1 MTFQGRTVIKVA
13 YTEVNDNNIIDILS
27 KGLAIHLSN
36 STQIYYLFNYYKG
49 IQEILKREKIYRKE
63 VNNKLVENHADEI
76 VSFKVGYLL
85 NKPIQYIARKES
97 TNAKA
102 LALLTDYML
111 YENKEGKDKSV
122 AKHQSI
128 CGLGYRLTLVNP
140 KYKPDNDESPYT
152 ITTIFPTKAFVI
164 YTDEFDSKPLLGVFI
179 DKIMIEGV
187 EVQRLQAYDDK
198 FKYTVINNVL
208 VTKEAHTYGDIPL
221 VEYPLNE
228 ERMGDFEK
236 VLGLLDAINNVQS
249 NRLDGVEQFI
259 QSLMVFKNVDLDD
272 ENFKKLKEMGAIKIK
287 DNGELEANVSFLTQE
302 LNQQQVQ
309 SLKNDLMNVVR
320 TIVGMPTQQDGSKS
334 VSSNNGAMAM
344 SNGWQNADIR
354 ASETEIMFK
363 ESERRFLR
371 IALRIA
377 RALTKNTMSLTLG
390 DIDIKFTRRNYEDLW
405 VKSQTLTSML
415 KEPKIAP
422 RLAFVSCGLFPD
434 PEQAYEESKTH
445 YEDYLK
451 EQQALL
457 NKGKDNEDNVEVEK

>member
-1 MTFQGRTVIKVA
+1 MILQGRTVIKTS
-13 YTEVNDNNIIDILS
+13 YTEVNDTNIIDILT
-27 KGLAIHLSN
+27 KGLAIHLAN
-36 STQIYYLFNYYKG
+36 VTEIRYLMRYYKG
-49 IQEILKREKIYRKE
+49 YQDILKREKTYRKE
-63 VNNKLVENHADEI
+63 INNKIVENHANEI

-97 TNAKA
+97 TSPEA
-102 LALLTDYML
+102 LEML
-111 YENKEGKDKSV
+111 NDSMLIENKEGKDKDI

-128 CGLGYRLTLVNP
+128 CGLGYRLTLVN
-140 KYKPDNDESPYT
+140 KDYKEDSDESPYT
-152 ITTIFPTKAFVI
+152 ITTIYPTKAFVI

-179 DKIMIEGV
+179 DTINIDGV
-187 EVQRLQAYDDK
+187 ETQRVQAYDK
-198 FKYTVINNVL
+198 YFKYTVVNGIMIS
-208 VTKEAHTYGDIPL
+208 KEAHTYGDIPL

-236 VLGLLDAINNVQS
+236 VIGLLDAINTVQS

-259 QSLMVFKNVDLDD
+259 QSLLVFKNVDIDD

-287 DNGELEANVSFLTQE
+287 DNGEIEANVSYLTQE

-354 ASETEIMFK
+354 AGETEVMFK
-363 ESERRFLR
+363 ASERQFLR

-377 RALTKNTMSLTLG
+377 RALTKNKMDLMLS

-405 VKSQTLTSML
+405 VKVQSLTSML
-415 KEPKIAP
+415 KEPQIAP
-422 RLAFVSCGLFPD
+422 RLAFVTSGLFPD
-434 PEQAYEESKTH
+434 PEQAYEESKA
-445 YEDYLK
+445 YYNDLKK
-451 EQQALL
+451 EQARLL
-457 NKGKDNEDNVEVEK
+457 KQTNGNKEDEVNNE

>member
-1 MTFQGRTVIKVA
+1 MILQGRTVIKTS
-13 YTEVNDNNIIDILS
+13 YTEVNDTNIIDILT
-27 KGLAIHLSN
+27 KGLASHLGN
-36 STQIYYLFNYYKG
+36 VTEIQYLMRYYKG
-49 IQEILKREKIYRKE
+49 YQDILKREKTYRKE
-63 VNNKLVENHADEI
+63 INNKIVENHANEI

-97 TNAKA
+97 TSAEA
-102 LALLTDYML
+102 LEILNDNML
-111 YENKEGKDKSV
+111 IQNKEGKDKDI

-128 CGLGYRLTLVNP
+128 CGLGYRLTLVN
-140 KYKPDNDESPYT
+140 KDYKEDSDESPYT
-152 ITTIFPTKAFVI
+152 ITTIYPTKAFVI

-179 DKIMIEGV
+179 DTINIDGV
-187 EVQRLQAYDDK
+187 ETQRVQAYDK
-198 FKYTVINNVL
+198 YFKYTVINGIITEKV
-208 VTKEAHTYGDIPL
+208 AHTYGDIPL

-236 VLGLLDAINNVQS
+236 VIGLLDAINTVQS

-259 QSLMVFKNVDLDD
+259 QSLLVFKNVDIDD
-272 ENFKKLKEMGAIKIK
+272 ENFKKLKEKGAIKIK
-287 DNGELEANVSFLTQE
+287 DNGEIEANVSYLTQE

-354 ASETEIMFK
+354 AGETEVMFK
-363 ESERRFLR
+363 ASERQFLR

-377 RALTKNTMSLTLG
+377 RALTKNKMNLMLS

-405 VKSQTLTSML
+405 VKVQSLTSML
-415 KEPKIAP
+415 KEPQIAP
-422 RLAFVSCGLFPD
+422 RLAFVTSGLFPD
-434 PEQAYEESKTH
+434 PEQAYEESKA
-445 YEDYLK
+445 YYNDLKK

-457 NKGKDNEDNVEVEK
+457 EKKKDNKDDVEVEK

>member
-1 MTFQGRTVIKVA
+1 MILQGRTVIKTS
-13 YTEVNDNNIIDILS
+13 YTEVNDTNIIDILTQ
-27 KGLAIHLSN
+27 GLASHLGN
-36 STQIYYLFNYYKG
+36 VTEIKYLMRYYKG
-49 IQEILKREKIYRKE
+49 YQDILKREKTYRKE
-63 VNNKLVENHADEI
+63 INNKVVENHANEI

-97 TNAKA
+97 TSAEA
-102 LALLTDYML
+102 LEML
-111 YENKEGKDKSV
+111 NDSMLIENKEGKDKDI

-128 CGLGYRLTLVNP
+128 CGLGYRLTLVN
-140 KYKPDNDESPYT
+140 KDYKADSDESPYK
-152 ITTIFPTKAFVI
+152 ITTIYPTKAFVI

-179 DKIMIEGV
+179 DTINIDGV
-187 EVQRLQAYDDK
+187 ETQRVQAYDK
-198 FKYTVINNVL
+198 YYKYTVISGILTEKV
-208 VTKEAHTYGDIPL
+208 AHTYGDIPL

-236 VLGLLDAINNVQS
+236 VIGLLDAINTVQS

-259 QSLMVFKNVDLDD
+259 QSLLVFKNVDIDD

-287 DNGELEANVSFLTQE
+287 DNGEIEANVSYLTQE

-354 ASETEIMFK
+354 AGETEVMFK
-363 ESERRFLR
+363 ASERQFLR

-377 RALTKNTMSLTLG
+377 RALTKNKMNLMLS

-405 VKSQTLTSML
+405 VKVQSLTSML
-415 KEPKIAP
+415 KEPQIAP
-422 RLAFVSCGLFPD
+422 RLAFVTSGLFPD
-434 PEQAYEESKTH
+434 PEQAYEESKE
-445 YEDYLK
+445 YYAQYK
-451 EQQALL
+451 AEQQALL
-457 NKGKDNEDNVEVEK
+457 KKTEETKNDEVNE